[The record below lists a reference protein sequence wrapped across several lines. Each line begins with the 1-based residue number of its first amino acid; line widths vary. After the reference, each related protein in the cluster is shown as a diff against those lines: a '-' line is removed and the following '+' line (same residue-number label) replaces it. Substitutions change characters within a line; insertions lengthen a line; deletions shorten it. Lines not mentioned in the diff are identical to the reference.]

1 MTQIAD
7 KAGHILEMSDCTQCF
22 ASRKQ
27 GTIIDVLHPT
37 TGLTV
42 FYHKTLEQCRE
53 TYPDAEEMSVDEF
66 CAWKAQ
72 QQRTPIS
79 WEKSTSKQYWDMLGA
94 VPPAKYLGTAFL
106 VGEPYDHDAGNGL
119 PRYEA
124 FRQRGRQYEVSNR
137 PMTIPEFM
145 AAIQ

>member
-1 MTQIAD
+1 MNTAEKTERVLQ
-7 KAGHILEMSDCTQCF
+7 MSDCTQCF
-22 ASRKQ
+22 ASRAQ

-79 WEKSTSKQYWDMLGA
+79 WEATTEEKYDYMLSA
-94 VPPAKYLGTAFL
+94 LPPAKWIGGAFL

-119 PRYEA
+119 PRFEA
-124 FRQRGRQYEVSNR
+124 FRQRGRVYEVGNR
-137 PMTIPEFM
+137 PMTVPEFM